1 MGMQELAAVRSG
13 RPAPFGDT
21 ARGLE
26 IPQAFIEK
34 LPLAIYA
41 CDTKER
47 ILWFN
52 RLAVELWGREPRIG
66 GDSEKYSALSEVYV
80 NGRVCRDE
88 TPIAAVLRTGVAVRA
103 VEGKIARPDGSSI
116 WIMMHI
122 EPVVD
127 EDGAIVGAIN
137 CFHDASALPLRSEQ
151 HHGPATTYEQV
162 GAGIAEVDTA
172 GKILK
177 VNAHLVAL
185 LGYQPKE
192 LLGCSIFDP
201 TFGER
206 PESDEAQFRRQVKGE
221 IDHYSIDKRCR
232 RRDGSMVW
240 ASVASVRVC
249 DSDGRFLRAVRVLQ
263 DISARKR
270 AEELATRRAE
280 EQAALYHFLEELQR
294 TAELDD
300 MCAKAMAALFRALA
314 CDRASILLFD
324 ESQVLRFVAAK
335 GLSDTYRRAAEGH
348 APWPDG
354 KDSAPICIED
364 IERSDLAAD
373 LKAVVRAEEIASLAI
388 IPIAAGG
395 RLLGKLMTYYDR
407 PHVYSE
413 AETNLAHALA
423 RQLGIAIERTRS
435 ETARQ
440 RAESAAQQ
448 LVAIVESSHDAIISK
463 DLNGVIATWNQSA
476 ERLFGYTAEEAV
488 GKPVT
493 ILIPP
498 DRLDEEPQILSRIR
512 RGELVDHFE
521 TIRRRRDGTLIDISL
536 TISPVRDAH
545 GKIVGASKIARDIT
559 ESKEAEAKLQ
569 DSEQRLREL
578 LAAIPAAIYTTD
590 ARGRITY
597 FNDKVVEFA
606 GRTPTL
612 GSDKWCVTWKMYW
625 PDGTPLP
632 HDECPM
638 AVALKEGRPIRNV
651 EAVAERP
658 DGTRVPFIP
667 YPTPLRDGK
676 GNIVGA
682 INMLVDVSERKQ
694 AETQQ
699 RILFNELN
707 HRVKNNMQTLQALL
721 NLAGRKTRSV
731 ETQAILNEASGR
743 IAAMAAAQ
751 KVLYGT
757 SDATRFSAQEFL
769 DAVCQTAQQT
779 FSRDVTVMCEA
790 GDLNLSNDAAMP
802 LALILNE
809 LLTNAVKHGL
819 DRGAATGVRVGL
831 TRQNDLFVLYVEDD
845 GPGFDL
851 QSVHQRSSGLQ
862 LVQGLARQLGGE
874 FKVTRDPTTRC
885 SVQFS

>member
-1 MGMQELAAVRSG
+1 
-13 RPAPFGDT
+13 
-21 ARGLE
+21 
-26 IPQAFIEK
+26 
-34 LPLAIYA
+34 
-41 CDTKER
+41 
-47 ILWFN
+47 
-52 RLAVELWGREPRIG
+52 
-66 GDSEKYSALSEVYV
+66 
-80 NGRVCRDE
+80 
-88 TPIAAVLRTGVAVRA
+88 
-103 VEGKIARPDGSSI
+103 
-116 WIMMHI
+116 
-122 EPVVD
+122 
-127 EDGAIVGAIN
+127 
-137 CFHDASALPLRSEQ
+137 
-151 HHGPATTYEQV
+151 
-162 GAGIAEVDTA
+162 
-172 GKILK
+172 
-177 VNAHLVAL
+177 
-185 LGYQPKE
+185 
-192 LLGCSIFDP
+192 
-201 TFGER
+201 
-206 PESDEAQFRRQVKGE
+206 
-221 IDHYSIDKRCR
+221 
-232 RRDGSMVW
+232 
-240 ASVASVRVC
+240 
-249 DSDGRFLRAVRVLQ
+249 
-263 DISARKR
+263 
-270 AEELATRRAE
+270 
-280 EQAALYHFLEELQR
+280 
-294 TAELDD
+294 
-300 MCAKAMAALFRALA
+300 
-314 CDRASILLFD
+314 
-324 ESQVLRFVAAK
+324 
-335 GLSDTYRRAAEGH
+335 
-348 APWPDG
+348 
-354 KDSAPICIED
+354 
-364 IERSDLAAD
+364 
-373 LKAVVRAEEIASLAI
+373 
-388 IPIAAGG
+388 
-395 RLLGKLMTYYDR
+395 
-407 PHVYSE
+407 
-413 AETNLAHALA
+413 
-423 RQLGIAIERTRS
+423 
-435 ETARQ
+435 
-440 RAESAAQQ
+440 
-448 LVAIVESSHDAIISK
+448 
-463 DLNGVIATWNQSA
+463 
-476 ERLFGYTAEEAV
+476 
-488 GKPVT
+488 
-493 ILIPP
+493 
-498 DRLDEEPQILSRIR
+498 
-512 RGELVDHFE
+512 
-521 TIRRRRDGTLIDISL
+521 
-536 TISPVRDAH
+536 
-545 GKIVGASKIARDIT
+545 
-559 ESKEAEAKLQ
+559 
-569 DSEQRLREL
+569 
-578 LAAIPAAIYTTD
+578 
-590 ARGRITY
+590 
-597 FNDKVVEFA
+597 
-606 GRTPTL
+606 
-612 GSDKWCVTWKMYW
+612 MYW